1 MCCECLSLLQNP
13 KVIDEDC
20 KKDERRVTKFALR
33 ANSANAMTYDGD
45 GKRRS
50 YADSVI
56 LRNFIWDGENI
67 ARQTDVNNLTDRNYT
82 LNPQLGVYPER
93 SERDSSPSDRVSRAE
108 HEARYHLRSLRQS
121 EPALSGAEWVI
132 CVTCP
137 PAQPRPPT

>member
-1 MCCECLSLLQNP
+1 MS
-13 KVIDEDC
+13 VH
-20 KKDERRVTKFALR
+20 
-33 ANSANAMTYDGD
+33 DGD